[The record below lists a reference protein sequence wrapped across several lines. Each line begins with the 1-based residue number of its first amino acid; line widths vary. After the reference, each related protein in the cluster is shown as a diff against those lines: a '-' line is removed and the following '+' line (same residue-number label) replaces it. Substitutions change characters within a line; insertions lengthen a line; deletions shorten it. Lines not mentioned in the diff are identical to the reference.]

1 MGDDRKKRRWWKRGA
16 DSAAD
21 AGEVAVEAVTGGC
34 CLFDL
39 GIVAFAAMAGLSVLL
54 MR

>member
-1 MGDDRKKRRWWKRGA
+1 MGDRKKRKWWKGSR

-21 AGEVAVEAVTGGC
+21 AGEVAVEVASGGC
-34 CLFDL
+34 CLFDVAVL
-39 GIVAFAAMAGLSVLL
+39 AFAAMAGLSMLL